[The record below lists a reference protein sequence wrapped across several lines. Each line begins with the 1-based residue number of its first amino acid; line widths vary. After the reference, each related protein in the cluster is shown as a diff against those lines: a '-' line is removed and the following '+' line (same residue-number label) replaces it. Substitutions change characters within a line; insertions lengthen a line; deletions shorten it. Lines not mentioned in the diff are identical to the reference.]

1 MGPTCRELI
10 IKAERWCRQFANPF
24 GKIGLRR
31 SRATIFI
38 ALFFLILLFVFSA
51 ANESISQ
58 SITFSWLMAISL
70 FHALEFATTM
80 SISVPSE
87 RHDCS
92 TKRTVEDN
100 WAFQLRF
107 AILFGYFVINSL
119 FMIFDCSWLL
129 TLLLTALHFAFLLT
143 ALGLGSSPPNQ

>member
-1 MGPTCRELI
+1 MGTTCRELT
-10 IKAERWCRQFANPF
+10 IKAQRWCRQFANPF
-24 GKIGLRR
+24 GRIGLRR

-38 ALFFLILLFVFSA
+38 GLMFLVLLFVFSA
-51 ANESISQ
+51 ANASISQ

-70 FHALEFATTM
+70 FHALEFATTV
-80 SISVPSE
+80 SILAPSE
-87 RHDCS
+87 LHDYP

-107 AILFGYFVINSL
+107 AILFGYFVINGL

-143 ALGLGSSPPNQ
+143 VLGLGSSPPNK